1 MSYSLLKQFEK
12 FPDLSERLEAIEKE
26 INNNSN
32 VANTIKESCPG
43 MLHHF
48 YEIVC
53 ETYKQRL
60 CEQLEVTDAYWIGDE
75 VGGCLDINDYYVVD
89 MPEIVLLVDNCIG
102 FDEFDEWYGQCCD
115 EENAHR
121 INLRSWI
128 MGARAEM
135 FKEKKK

>member
-1 MSYSLLKQFEK
+1 MSSSLLKQLEK
-12 FPDLSERLEAIEKE
+12 SHELGKRLQAIERD
-26 INNNSN
+26 INNNDN

-48 YEIVC
+48 YEAVC

-60 CEQLEVTDAYWIGDE
+60 CEQLEVTDAYWIRDE
-75 VGGCLDINDYYVVD
+75 VGCCLDINGYYVID

-102 FDEFDEWYGQCCD
+102 YDEFDEWYSQWTD
-115 EENAHR
+115 FDKENR

-128 MGARAEM
+128 MGARPEM